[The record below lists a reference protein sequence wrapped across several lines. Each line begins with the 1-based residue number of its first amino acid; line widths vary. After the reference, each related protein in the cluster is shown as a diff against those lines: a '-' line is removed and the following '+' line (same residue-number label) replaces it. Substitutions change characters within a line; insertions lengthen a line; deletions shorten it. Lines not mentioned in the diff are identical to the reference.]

1 LFEGG
6 AGPRLFF
13 SLPPISAGFVKS
25 GYGFLQP
32 IEFAGGSD
40 MAGEAAWALY
50 ENRLRRVS
58 AYIHDHLDEELDM
71 EKFAEIACMS
81 SYHWHRIYRAIYG
94 ETLAATVKRLRL
106 HRAAGDIVRT
116 DLDVSEIAK
125 RSGYPNVQSFNRIF
139 KSVYGMPP
147 ARYRKEGSHTTF
159 QLSPYGKTQAMFDIT
174 LRKIEPIQ
182 LVGVAHAGSYMQIS
196 KAFETLFGTLYARGL
211 AKPDMRMI
219 GVYLDDPDIVPVE
232 KLRSIA
238 CVSSDGP
245 VAAEFPLEPRT
256 LDGGEYAVLR
266 HKGPYADMHGAY
278 QWLYAEWLP
287 KSGRQLRDSVM
298 FEEYLNNPREVPP
311 TELLTD
317 IYMPL
322 N

>member
-1 LFEGG
+1 
-6 AGPRLFF
+6 
-13 SLPPISAGFVKS
+13 
-25 GYGFLQP
+25 
-32 IEFAGGSD
+32 
-40 MAGEAAWALY
+40 
-50 ENRLRRVS
+50 
-58 AYIHDHLDEELDM
+58 
-71 EKFAEIACMS
+71 
-81 SYHWHRIYRAIYG
+81 
-94 ETLAATVKRLRL
+94 
-106 HRAAGDIVRT
+106 
-116 DLDVSEIAK
+116 
-125 RSGYPNVQSFNRIF
+125 
-139 KSVYGMPP
+139 
-147 ARYRKEGSHTTF
+147 
-159 QLSPYGKTQAMFDIT
+159 
-174 LRKIEPIQ
+174 
-182 LVGVAHAGSYMQIS
+182 
-196 KAFETLFGTLYARGL
+196 
-211 AKPDMRMI
+211 MRMI

>member
-1 LFEGG
+1 MNAET
-6 AGPRLFF
+6 
-13 SLPPISAGFVKS
+13 
-25 GYGFLQP
+25 
-32 IEFAGGSD
+32 
-40 MAGEAAWALY
+40 AWAIY
-50 ENRLRRVS
+50 ESRLRRVS
-58 AYIHDHLDEELDM
+58 AYIHEHLDEELDM
-71 EKFAEIACMS
+71 ERLAEIACMS
-81 SYHWHRIYRAIYG
+81 SYHWHRIYRAIHG

-116 DLDVSEIAK
+116 DLPVSEIAK
-125 RSGYPNVQSFNRIF
+125 RSGYPNLQSFNRIF

-147 ARYRKEGSHTTF
+147 ARYRKEGSHRIF
-159 QLSPYGKTQAMFDIT
+159 EPSPDEKAKAMFDVT
-174 LRKIEPIQ
+174 LRNIAPIK
-182 LVGVAHAGSYMQIS
+182 LVGVAHTGSYMSINQ
-196 KAFETLFGTLYARGL
+196 AFETLFRTLHARGL
-211 AKPDMRMI
+211 AKPGMRMI

-238 CVSSDGP
+238 CVD
-245 VAAEFPLEPRT
+245 ADEDMRAERPLERRT
-256 LDGGEYAVLR
+256 IDGGEYAVLR
-266 HKGPYADMHGAY
+266 HKGPYADMHKAY

-322 N
+322 I